1 MCACMRASVYA
12 QEDGWVIWT
21 PSHCPSCTAVVCGKT
36 LQGVY
41 HQALLGDLNTMAHG
55 IARLARHHCND
66 RMRLRSFGMDEASV
80 WTR

>member
-1 MCACMRASVYA
+1 MCACVHVFVYA
-12 QEDGWVIWT
+12 REGRLVIWAH
-21 PSHCPSCTAVVCGKT
+21 SHCPSCTAVVCGKT
-36 LQGVY
+36 PQGVY